1 MVLPKGE
8 YKVQHTREGENH
20 VMVFSQLH
28 TSEPATAL
36 VKCRLVPLK
45 VKAPATQLLYDH
57 NEANR
62 HVLQELIFCGGYR
75 KARFLSLPS
84 GAEAA
89 GQPWHRGRALPSG
102 KDGNRFLAL

>member
-1 MVLPKGE
+1 MRLGHVVLPKGE

-75 KARFLSLPS
+75 KARFLSPPS
-84 GAEAA
+84 WGTGHGSAITMR
-89 GQPWHRGRALPSG
+89 PKTS
-102 KDGNRFLAL
+102 